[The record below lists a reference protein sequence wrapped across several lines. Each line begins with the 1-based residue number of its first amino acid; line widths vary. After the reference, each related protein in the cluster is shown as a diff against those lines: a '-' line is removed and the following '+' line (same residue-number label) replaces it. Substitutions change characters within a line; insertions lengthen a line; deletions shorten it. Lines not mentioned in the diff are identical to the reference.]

1 MIKTVLGI
9 EGMACGMC
17 ESHIN
22 DAIRKNF
29 KVKKVTSSRKDG
41 QTVIISEDELD
52 ADQIKNVIGQT
63 GYDLVSIESGS
74 YVKKGLFGR

>member
-29 KVKKVTSSRKDG
+29 KVKKVTSSRKDR

-63 GYDLVSIESGS
+63 GYDFVSIESGP

>member
-29 KVKKVTSSRKDG
+29 KVKKVTSSRKDR

-63 GYDLVSIESGS
+63 GYDLVSIESGP